1 MAKMKAVTPKIM
13 KIREQFKEN
22 KMQLNNA
29 MMDLYKKEKINPL
42 GGCLP
47 FYTNS
52 GIHCL
57 YWVLLQVLRLEMHH
71 GFFG

>member
-1 MAKMKAVTPKIM
+1 MMAKMKAVTPKIM
-13 KIREQFKEN
+13 KIREQFKES

-47 FYTNS
+47 IF
-52 GIHCL
+52 IQIPVFIAL
-57 YWVLLQVLRLEMHH
+57 YYLTGEC
-71 GFFG
+71 